1 MAIGE
6 GMSGTSSRTTIISLR
21 LPNEVVYT
29 LKRRIDG
36 RRTHWSS
43 VGEYL
48 QERIIYDTQREHKR
62 TRIK

>member
-1 MAIGE
+1 
-6 GMSGTSSRTTIISLR
+6 MSGTSSKTTLITLR

-29 LKRRIDG
+29 LRRRIDG

-48 QERIIYDTQREHKR
+48 QERVIYDTERQHKKKQ
-62 TRIK
+62 TK